1 MTPGTCLVV
10 QWVGLHLPMQRVRIQ
25 SLVRELGSHMP
36 DHQKNQDMEQKQKT
50 LKIVHIKK
58 SFKNERQTPF
68 LIIPQRSLFDL
79 IPNKGRV
86 FYPLIKY
93 INRFPDKTF
102 FHDWSLYNF
111 QFSGA
116 VVRQC

>member
-86 FYPLIKY
+86 FYPLIKLSVTP
-93 INRFPDKTF
+93 N
-102 FHDWSLYNF
+102 YNIP
-111 QFSGA
+111 
-116 VVRQC
+116 